1 MAPAIRRPLRP
12 PVPPMSE
19 PLRDRFARPLASLRL
34 SVTDRCNMRRRYCM
48 PEDEY
53 VWLPRPSIL
62 TFAELERLR
71 RAVCLCRV
79 ALGPRSVG
87 GAPLAVGVGRARA
100 TAGWPAWAYRWGW
113 PAS

>member
-34 SVTDRCNMRRRYCM
+34 SVTDRCNMRCRYCM

-53 VWLPRPSIL
+53 VWLPRASIL
-62 TFAELERLR
+62 TFEELERLVGGLARLAVPMR
-71 RAVCLCRV
+71 RLPA
-79 ALGPRSVG
+79 
-87 GAPLAVGVGRARA
+87 GAPLVLRGLPAV
-100 TAGWPAWAYRWGW
+100 PL
-113 PAS
+113 